1 MFSEPVIPPVDFCDA
16 EELLGCFASGVP
28 TEAYADAAHRGHLR
42 CLKILREEGHAWNKR
57 CCVYAAAGGHL
68 SCLKYAHQQGCSW
81 EQTCAGAARTGHL
94 TCLRYAH
101 EHGCWWDEMTC
112 EMAAATGH
120 LECLQYAHEQ
130 GCPWVTATICEFA
143 VRGRHLDCLLYCYQ
157 NGGKLCLPSMHGSTS
172 HPTSTGQS
180 RVKLPPMSLADIA
193 RADEMFVQ
201 VLVASIFDSIR
212 QTLAAEAIQMAWRK
226 RFYSPDS
233 VFVSRLKKEFY
244 CKKGT
249 MQSNMMSW

>member
-1 MFSEPVIPPVDFCDA
+1 MFTGPVIPPVDFCGP
-16 EELLGCFASGVP
+16 EELLGCFESGVP

-42 CLKILREEGHAWNKR
+42 CLKFLHEEGHAWNKR
-57 CCVYAAAGGHL
+57 CCVYAAAGGQL
-68 SCLKYAHQQGCSW
+68 SCLKYAHEQGCSW

-94 TCLRYAH
+94 ACLRYAH

-130 GCPWVTATICEFA
+130 GCPWVAATICEFA

-157 NGGKLCLPSMHGSTS
+157 NGGKLCLPSMHGSIS
-172 HPTSTGQS
+172 QPTSTGQP
-180 RVKLPPMSLADIA
+180 RVKLPSMSLADIA
-193 RADEMFVQ
+193 RADDMFVK
-201 VLVASIFDSIR
+201 VLVASIFGSVR

-233 VFVSRLKKEFY
+233 MFIGRLKKEFDR
-244 CKKGT
+244 KKGT
-249 MQSNMMSW
+249 M